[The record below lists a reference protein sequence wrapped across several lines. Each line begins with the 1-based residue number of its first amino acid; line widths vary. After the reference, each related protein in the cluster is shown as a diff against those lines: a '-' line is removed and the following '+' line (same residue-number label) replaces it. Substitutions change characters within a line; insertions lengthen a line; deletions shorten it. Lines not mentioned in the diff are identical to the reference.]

1 MVYTSPVYIRNKAK
15 QIHNKLMNECYGST
29 FTISFSRQR
38 KFVSAALFL
47 KSIQLSEL
55 AIDAGYLYMGM

>member
-1 MVYTSPVYIRNKAK
+1 
-15 QIHNKLMNECYGST
+15 MNECYGST